1 MKYPKRSQ
9 YTYAKSPYR
18 VRNWPEYEAGLRRRG
33 DLTIW
38 LSEDAI
44 KTWRAPSSG
53 EPGGQ
58 RVYANIAIETAL
70 TIRMVFHL
78 PLRQTEGFLRSLADH
93 LQVDLPV
100 PDHTTLSRRTRRLG
114 AIPFYTGAGDRP
126 VHVLIDST
134 GLRIH
139 VGHLR
144 KPPKHRAWRK
154 LHVAVDART
163 GEIVA
168 SALTSRRVRDGA
180 QAPTLLG
187 QIDQRVASV
196 SADSAYDTERV
207 YEAAHAQG
215 DGRAVRVCIPPG
227 RNAQLSPRPSAAL
240 KERNRNVRAIN
251 KLGRREWPKRSGY
264 SRRAMVEKHDLSIQ
278 DDHRPS
284 HDESHVG
291 GATGGGATR
300 LPGPQHHDSSRHARQ
315 LPSGVTPSRGRG
327 TFPVA
332 PSHAPRPS
340 QDRISQRIAG
350 QISNSPPTASD
361 QTGLRRI
368 RPFRR
373 RHRCRRTQ
381 TPSSRS
387 WRVSVS
393 FPETRHHEYLRVVRL
408 SRLHLAEHSC
418 ARLQR

>member
-9 YTYAKSPYR
+9 YKYAKSPYR

-44 KTWRAPSSG
+44 TTWCAPPCG

-58 RVYANIAIETAL
+58 RVYANIAIATAL

-114 AIPFYTGAGDRP
+114 RIPVYTGAGDRP
-126 VHVLIDST
+126 VHVLLDST

-144 KPPKHRAWRK
+144 RPPRHRAWRK

-168 SALTSRRVRDGA
+168 SDLTSRRTRDGA
-180 QAPTLLG
+180 RTPTLLG
-187 QIDQRVASV
+187 QIDHRVASV
-196 SADSAYDTERV
+196 TVDGAYDTERV
-207 YEAAHAQG
+207 YEVDYAKG
-215 DGRAVRVCIPPG
+215 EGRAVRVCIPPG

-240 KERNRNVRAIN
+240 KERNRNVCSIRR
-251 KLGRREWPKRSGY
+251 LGRREWPKRSGY
-264 SRRAMVEKHDLSIQ
+264 SRRAMVENTIYRYKTIIGRAMTSRTL
-278 DDHRPS
+278 
-284 HDESHVG
+284 VG
-291 GATGGGATR
+291 QRVEVQLACRVLNTMNR
-300 LPGPQHHDSSRHARQ
+300 LGMPASYR
-315 LPSGVTPSRGRG
+315 
-327 TFPVA
+327 VA
-332 PSHAPRPS
+332 
-340 QDRISQRIAG
+340 
-350 QISNSPPTASD
+350 
-361 QTGLRRI
+361 
-368 RPFRR
+368 
-373 RHRCRRTQ
+373 
-381 TPSSRS
+381 
-387 WRVSVS
+387 
-393 FPETRHHEYLRVVRL
+393 
-408 SRLHLAEHSC
+408 
-418 ARLQR
+418 

>member
-9 YTYAKSPYR
+9 YKYAKSPYR

-33 DLTIW
+33 DLTLW
-38 LSEDAI
+38 FSEDAI
-44 KTWRAPSSG
+44 KAWCAPPSG

-58 RVYANIAIETAL
+58 RVYANIAIETVL

-114 AIPFYTGAGDRP
+114 TIPFYTGAGDRP

-154 LHVAVDART
+154 LHVAVDAGT

-168 SALTSRRVRDGA
+168 SDLTSRRMRDGA
-180 QAPTLLG
+180 RAPTLLR

-207 YEAAHAQG
+207 YEAAHAKG
-215 DGRAVRVCIPPG
+215 
-227 RNAQLSPRPSAAL
+227 
-240 KERNRNVRAIN
+240 
-251 KLGRREWPKRSGY
+251 
-264 SRRAMVEKHDLSIQ
+264 
-278 DDHRPS
+278 
-284 HDESHVG
+284 
-291 GATGGGATR
+291 
-300 LPGPQHHDSSRHARQ
+300 
-315 LPSGVTPSRGRG
+315 
-327 TFPVA
+327 
-332 PSHAPRPS
+332 
-340 QDRISQRIAG
+340 
-350 QISNSPPTASD
+350 
-361 QTGLRRI
+361 
-368 RPFRR
+368 
-373 RHRCRRTQ
+373 
-381 TPSSRS
+381 
-387 WRVSVS
+387 
-393 FPETRHHEYLRVVRL
+393 
-408 SRLHLAEHSC
+408 
-418 ARLQR
+418 